1 LFDETGNG
9 RDHAGGAVS
18 KAKRESQA
26 LPRWRLHAVAA
37 LLLALLALL
46 VWRTLSL
53 QVLDTERGYEFL
65 QVEGNARTIRKEVI
79 PAHRG
84 QILDRNGRPLAIST
98 PVVSIYANP
107 AEMDGSRDGWAEL
120 ARRLD
125 MPYQTLAERLSY
137 KGRQFVY
144 LRRHLPPAEAEAVL
158 ALKVRGI
165 YGQREYRRFY
175 PAGEV
180 TAHLLGF
187 TDIDDRGQEGIE
199 LAYDSWLSGR
209 PGSKKVLKG
218 LKGKIIREIGDGQPA
233 QPGKDLWLSID
244 LRLQYLAHREL
255 RAQLAE
261 TGAAAGSLVMLDSR
275 TGEVLAMANQ
285 PSFNP
290 NNRASMTAANMR
302 NRAIIDLMEP
312 GSTMKPLA
320 MVAALESGRYTP
332 QTQIDT
338 RPGWIVVERKTL
350 KDPVNYGVIDLTRI
364 ITKSSQVG
372 QTKVALDLDQRALL
386 DVYQRVGLSAATDTG
401 FPGETHGILPTRRRW
416 SDIERANLAFGYGL
430 QVTPL
435 QLARAYAVLAN
446 GGRYLPVS
454 LLRRDEPVTGRQV
467 ISRQITDQIVQMM
480 VTVTGPEG
488 TGRRA
493 AIPAYSV
500 AGKTGTVHQLGA
512 AGYDRERYRSI
523 FAGFAPASKP
533 RVVTVVVIDD
543 PRGGRYAGGEVAA
556 PVFGRVVGG
565 AMRMLNVAPD
575 DASAVAQRPAAA
587 LPASVRGGA
596 A

>member
-1 LFDETGNG
+1 MSSANSD
-9 RDHAGGAVS
+9 
-18 KAKRESQA
+18 SQT
-26 LPRWRLHAVAA
+26 LPRWRLHAVAV

-65 QVEGNARTIRKEVI
+65 QVEGDARTIRKEVI

-84 QILDRNGRPLAIST
+84 QILDRNGEPLAIST

-107 AEMDGSRDGWAEL
+107 AEMDGGRDGWNEL

-144 LRRHLPPAEAEAVL
+144 LRRHLPPAAADAVL

-187 TDIDDRGQEGIE
+187 TNIDDRGQEGIE
-199 LAYDSWLSGR
+199 LAYDAWLSGK

-218 LKGKIIREIGDGQPA
+218 LTGKIIREIGDGEPA
-233 QPGKDLWLSID
+233 QPGNDLRLSID

-261 TGAAAGSLVMLDSR
+261 TGAAAGSLVMLDSH

-302 NRAIIDLMEP
+302 NRAIIDLIEP

-320 MVAALESGRYTP
+320 MVAALESGRYKP
-332 QTQIDT
+332 ETQIDT
-338 RPGWIVVERKTL
+338 RPGWLRVDRKTL
-350 KDPVNYGVIDLTRI
+350 KDPVNYGVMDLTRI

-372 QTKVALDLDQRALL
+372 LTKVALDLDQQS
-386 DVYQRVGLSAATDTG
+386 VWNVFQRFGLSANTDTG
-401 FPGETHGILPTRRRW
+401 FPGETYGMLPQRRRW
-416 SDIERANLAFGYGL
+416 SDIERANFAFGYGL

-435 QLARAYAVLAN
+435 QLARAYAVFAN
-446 GGRYLPVS
+446 GGRYQ
-454 LLRRDEPVTGRQV
+454 PVTLLKRDNREMRGEQV
-467 ISRQITDQIVQMM
+467 VSRDIAGQLVQMM
-480 VTVTGPEG
+480 TTVTGPEG
-488 TGRRA
+488 TGKRA
-493 AIPAYSV
+493 HIHAYSV
-500 AGKTGTVHQLGA
+500 AGKTGTVHQIGA
-512 AGYDRERYRSI
+512 SGYDTARYRSI

-533 RVVTVVVIDD
+533 RVVTVVVVED
-543 PRGGRYAGGEVAA
+543 PKGARYGGGDVAA
-556 PVFGRVVGG
+556 PVFARVVGN
-565 AMRMLNVAPD
+565 AMRMLNIAPD
-575 DASAVAQRPAAA
+575 EASKEKAGSAVAQRPVAAPVA
-587 LPASVRGGA
+587 PAPIASVKGGPV
-596 A
+596 

>member
-1 LFDETGNG
+1 MSSANSD
-9 RDHAGGAVS
+9 
-18 KAKRESQA
+18 SQT
-26 LPRWRLHAVAA
+26 LPRWRLHAVAV

-65 QVEGNARTIRKEVI
+65 QVEGDARTIRKEVI

-84 QILDRNGRPLAIST
+84 QILDRNGEPLAIST

-107 AEMDGSRDGWAEL
+107 AEMDGGRDGWNEL

-144 LRRHLPPAEAEAVL
+144 LRRHLPPAAADAVL

-187 TDIDDRGQEGIE
+187 TNIDDRGQEGIE
-199 LAYDSWLSGR
+199 LAYDAWLSGK

-218 LKGKIIREIGDGQPA
+218 LTGKIIREIGDGEPA
-233 QPGKDLWLSID
+233 QPGNDLRLSID

-261 TGAAAGSLVMLDSR
+261 TGAAAGSLVMLDSH

-302 NRAIIDLMEP
+302 NRAIIDLIEP

-320 MVAALESGRYTP
+320 MVAALESGRYKP
-332 QTQIDT
+332 ETQIDT
-338 RPGWIVVERKTL
+338 RPGWLRVDRKTL
-350 KDPVNYGVIDLTRI
+350 KDPVNYGVMDLTRI

-372 QTKVALDLDQRALL
+372 LTKVALDLDQQS
-386 DVYQRVGLSAATDTG
+386 VWNVFQRFGLSANTDTG
-401 FPGETHGILPTRRRW
+401 FPGETYGMLPQRRRW
-416 SDIERANLAFGYGL
+416 SDIERANFAFGYGL

-435 QLARAYAVLAN
+435 QLARAYAVFAN
-446 GGRYLPVS
+446 GGRYQPVT
-454 LLRRDEPVTGRQV
+454 LLRRDKPVAGEQVVGRDIADKLV
-467 ISRQITDQIVQMM
+467 RMM
-480 VTVTGPEG
+480 VTVAGPDG
-488 TGRRA
+488 TGKRA
-493 AIPAYSV
+493 RIPAYSV
-500 AGKTGTVHQLGA
+500 AGKTGTVHQIGA
-512 AGYDRERYRSI
+512 SGYDTARYRSI
-523 FAGFAPASKP
+523 FAGFAPASNP
-533 RVVTVVVIDD
+533 RVVTVVVVED
-543 PRGGRYAGGEVAA
+543 PKGARYGGGEVAA
-556 PVFGRVVGG
+556 PVFARVVGG
-565 AMRMLNVAPD
+565 AMRMLNIAPD
-575 DASAVAQRPAAA
+575 DAAAAVAQHPAAA
-587 LPASVRGGA
+587 PAAPAKGGSA
-596 A
+596 